1 MNDARPGNAN
11 DASQPAIDSARETAV
26 RGLAQQAS
34 GGSLTLDEY
43 AERIRAVE
51 QATGAEEL
59 AAVMRTV
66 PEATAAGAG
75 ARGGRWLVAAFG
87 GTELRGRWRLG
98 RHLRVVAVLGG
109 ATLDLGAAQP
119 EATESVITVVAV
131 LGGAEIIVPQ
141 GVSIQLSG
149 LSLFGGKSDK
159 RGGGAPLPGS
169 PLIRIRAFA
178 LLGGVAVKDR
188 TPGKLIDLIRA
199 RRDTPTGD

>member
-87 GTELRGRWRLG
+87 GTELRGRWSRPSALWAGARLEILDWRRG
-98 RHLRVVAVLGG
+98 TNG
-109 ATLDLGAAQP
+109 ALDFRSTDD
-119 EATESVITVVAV
+119 EH
-131 LGGAEIIVPQ
+131 
-141 GVSIQLSG
+141 
-149 LSLFGGKSDK
+149 D
-159 RGGGAPLPGS
+159 
-169 PLIRIRAFA
+169 
-178 LLGGVAVKDR
+178 
-188 TPGKLIDLIRA
+188 
-199 RRDTPTGD
+199 